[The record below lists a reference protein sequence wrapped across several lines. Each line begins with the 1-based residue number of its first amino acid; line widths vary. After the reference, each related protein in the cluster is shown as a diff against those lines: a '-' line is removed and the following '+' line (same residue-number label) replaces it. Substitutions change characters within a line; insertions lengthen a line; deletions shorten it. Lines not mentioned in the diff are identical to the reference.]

1 MPWWVYSWDSTP
13 AFEDT
18 FDGARSDVTALP
30 HHAQSRLRVEHPQGG
45 PVLGQGEAAS
55 HATSRGRSP
64 QGGEHGARSARA
76 LLRWLARPVLVN
88 TTMRVAFGASCT
100 ILAWCV
106 HVRARRRCG
115 ATDKTPRPVDTDQ
128 CPL

>member
-1 MPWWVYSWDSTP
+1 MRLAHD
-13 AFEDT
+13 
-18 FDGARSDVTALP
+18 DGARAVAAHP
-30 HHAQSRLRVEHPQGG
+30 QSRLRVGRPQGG
-45 PVLGQGEAAS
+45 PVLGSAKAANL
-55 HATSRGRSP
+55 ATARTGLPHR
-64 QGGEHGARSARA
+64 GEHGARSARA